1 MEFIEEL
8 QRTVRN
14 CVQAMDMLDVGYATV
29 ISPSPLTLMI
39 QATQLT
45 VGEPVAVMSDNVRYR
60 DVVVQGQ
67 TVIINPGLKAGD
79 KVLVL
84 KANAGQNYIVISR
97 V

>member
-1 MEFIEEL
+1 MELIEQL
-8 QRTVRN
+8 QTTVKD
-14 CVQAMDMLDVGYATV
+14 CVQAMDLLDVRYATV
-29 ISPSPLTLMI
+29 ESPSPLTLKI

-45 VGEPVAVMSDNVRYR
+45 VTEPVAVMTDNVRYR

-67 TVIINPGLKAGD
+67 TVVINPGLKPGD

-84 KANAGQNYIVISR
+84 KANAGQNYVVISR

>member
-1 MEFIEEL
+1 MELIEQL
-8 QRTVRN
+8 QTTVKN
-14 CVQAMDMLDVGYATV
+14 CVKAMDLMDVGYATV
-29 ISPSPLTLMI
+29 VSPTPLTLMI

-45 VGEPVAVMSDNVRYR
+45 VAEPVAVMTDNVRYR

-84 KANAGQNYIVISR
+84 KANSGQNYIVISR